1 MSGRAWMLGG
11 CLLGFLWTTAARPAH
26 AAAHP
31 SLCTRAAALQRA
43 VLDALDAQGAVARGC
58 ATVTAAHL
66 AGLRALGQAKA
77 VRVTRAA
84 DLAGLAGLETL
95 RLRFDG
101 ERVPADLL
109 AASPRLRALTLA
121 LPYPTTLPAD
131 LFAPVPRLAHLTL
144 DARRAALPP
153 DLLASVSR
161 LTHLTLPCLPA
172 ADFLRPVPRLA
183 HLVLDC
189 SLFARAALVHAPHLT
204 RLEASCL
211 EPAALAPVPRLTHLT
226 LACLPSPD
234 TLARVPQLT
243 HLTLAETRTSVGAR
257 ADRKALPSGFL
268 APVPRLTHLTL
279 RSPYLE
285 AWPTDLLAY
294 APDLVRLELQSAAL
308 RALSP
313 GFLAP
318 VPRLTHLTLQS
329 PAGMWPSASLPAAL
343 LRPVPRLTHLSL
355 RCASPWPSAFL
366 RPVPRLTH
374 LELCFGYPRQPLPPD
389 FLAPVPR
396 LTHLALTGAGL
407 LPPDF
412 LAPVPRLTH
421 LALTGAGPLSPDFLA
436 PVPRLT
442 HLTENVLFPHDA
454 LKYVPRLRQVTSFL
468 FDAHSFAYTPHLTQ
482 VRVSTFNAHLPSGFL
497 AHTPRL
503 ERLELFAPRLQAL
516 PSGFLARTPRLE
528 RLELFAPRLR
538 ALPSGFLARTPR
550 LTYLDLHS
558 VLNLRSLSNAIF
570 MDAEDVERPPDLTTI
585 PDDFLAAAPRLAYLN
600 LPVRRLA
607 QVPAPLRAHLQ
618 ALATLAVVAAP
629 AAPHV
634 DFPAGDPGLCAAP
647 ARRLSIETVY
657 RERHHFA
664 APLRIVL
671 DCAGTREGRPA
682 PAPWPLSF
690 RFWPHYSDF
699 VFLRLALDC
708 AGAPGSRLVPVPW
721 PLCRPSQL
729 FALPGAARPVV
740 AWLDGLVPLRAQPHA
755 QSPVAGYAYRGDV
768 VRVEARYAAGAWL
781 RVRLVNPDY
790 FPAFLRFE
798 NGPADFWLP
807 AAAVRPWLPD
817 EESLCPYCDDYRS
830 LVGWG

>member
-1 MSGRAWMLGG
+1 MSGRAWLLGG

-26 AAAHP
+26 AATHP

-43 VLDALDAQGAVARGC
+43 VLDALDAQGAVARDC
-58 ATVTAAHL
+58 ATVTEAHL
-66 AGLRALGQAKA
+66 AGIRALGQAEA

-109 AASPRLRALTLA
+109 AASPRLRALTLD
-121 LPYPTTLPAD
+121 LPYPATLPTD
-131 LFAPVPRLAHLTL
+131 LFAP
-144 DARRAALPP
+144 
-153 DLLASVSR
+153 VSR
-161 LTHLTLPCLPA
+161 LTHLILPCLPA

-189 SLFARAALVHAPHLT
+189 SLFARDALVHAPHLT

-211 EPAALAPVPRLTHLT
+211 EPAVLAPVPRLTHLVLDCSLFARDALVHAPHLTRLEASCLEPAVLAPVPRLTHLT
-226 LACLPSPD
+226 LACLPSPG

-285 AWPTDLLAY
+285 AWPPDLLAY

-313 GFLAP
+313 AFLAS
-318 VPRLTHLTLQS
+318 VPRLTHLALQS
-329 PAGMWPSASLPAAL
+329 PAGMWPSASLPTAL
-343 LRPVPRLTHLSL
+343 LRPVPRLTHLAL
-355 RCASPWPSAFL
+355 RCASPWPAAFL

-374 LELCFGYPRQPLPPD
+374 LELCFAYPRKPLPSDFLAPVPRLTHLALTGTGPLSPD

-396 LTHLALTGAGL
+396 LTHLALTG
-407 LPPDF
+407 
-412 LAPVPRLTH
+412 TS
-421 LALTGAGPLSPDFLA
+421 PLSPDFLA

-442 HLTENVLFPHDA
+442 HLTEDVLHFPQDA

-482 VRVSTFNAHLPSGFL
+482 VRMSTANAHLPSGFL

-516 PSGFLARTPRLE
+516 PSGFLAH
-528 RLELFAPRLR
+528 
-538 ALPSGFLARTPR
+538 TPR

-558 VLNLRSLSNAIF
+558 FLNLRSLADAAF
-570 MDAEDVERPPDLTTI
+570 VDAEDVERPPALTTI

-607 QVPAPLRAHLQ
+607 SVPAPVRAHLQ

-664 APLRIVL
+664 APLEIVL
-671 DCAGTREGRPA
+671 DCAGAREGQPA
-682 PAPWPLSF
+682 PAPGPFSF
-690 RFWPHYSDF
+690 RFWPHYSAF
-699 VFLRLALDC
+699 ASLRLALDC
-708 AGAPGSRLVPVPW
+708 AGAPARRPVPAPW
-721 PLCRPSQL
+721 PLCRPSRP
-729 FALPGAARPVV
+729 FALPGAARSVV
-740 AWLDGLVPLRAQPHA
+740 AWLDGLVPLRARPHA

-781 RVRLVNPDY
+781 RVRLVNPDH
-790 FPAFLRFE
+790 FPASLRFE
-798 NGPADFWLP
+798 NGPAAFWLP
-807 AAAVRPWLPD
+807 AAAVQPWLPED
-817 EESLCPYCDDYRS
+817 ESLCPYCDAYRS